1 MQIREALQPKAAF
14 AVHIEMGGIWRIEVL
29 PLTKIGTDR
38 LGTESMHIALFH
50 KPLYD
55 GGLRPRRVSA
65 VVAQSGIIR
74 IGLLRPVRAQQDPTS
89 RLDLAVA
96 RLPLLDKGNRQREIR
111 VGGALLRTID
121 HRSRGDEMRDVDRID
136 GVVGQI
142 LARNPVD
149 RRVEVRS
156 GMLAETDVVPIPSR
170 SAFVVPRHLLH
181 SERRALSQLGR
192 QHDGREFLRQRLRQ
206 VDDTDVAVG
215 DRAREGH
222 EIDCHRDTLQLASSR
237 SSAFG
242 LTARRCRMSSATSP
256 TNTSSRPCWRARTT
270 ALASAAGVTF
280 GGGTVWNHSVS
291 SGPKNTFTTLTPP
304 GRSSARMHCAADRQA
319 ASVAE

>member
-14 AVHIEMGGIWRIEVL
+14 AVHVEMGRIRRIEVL
-29 PLTKIGTDR
+29 PLTEIGTDR
-38 LGTESMHIALFH
+38 LGTESMHIALFD
-50 KPLYD
+50 KPLHD
-55 GGLRPRRVSA
+55 SGLRPRGVSA
-65 VVAQSGIIR
+65 IVAQSGIIR

-96 RLPLLDKGNRQREIR
+96 RLPLLDKRNRQREIG
-111 VGGALLRTID
+111 VGCALPRAID
-121 HRSRGDEMRDVDRID
+121 HDSRRDELR
-136 GVVGQI
+136 
-142 LARNPVD
+142 P
-149 RRVEVRS
+149 
-156 GMLAETDVVPIPSR
+156 GMLAKTNVVPVPSR
-170 SAFVVPRHLLH
+170 SALVVARHLFY

-192 QHDGREFLRQRLRQ
+192 QHDGREFLRQGLRE
-206 VDDTDVAVG
+206 VDDPDLAVG
-215 DRAREGH
+215 HRARERH
-222 EIDCHRDTLQLASSR
+222 EIDHHWDTRQFAISR

-242 LTARRCRMSSATSP
+242 LTARRWRMSSATSP
-256 TNTSSRPCWRARTT
+256 TNTSSSPRWSAPTT